1 MRPSFTFE
9 AEPFG
14 AFGEEGEL
22 ERSRVR
28 RPAVRRRPLKIRPPT
43 AKTPKRP
50 WPSKLP
56 TLPGRRPPVMVFPP
70 PFRGV
75 RTPPWPP
82 AEDQPSTEPAS
93 PTPEPTSSAGGTGG
107 DTAASAP
114 AETCRPP
121 TVLHNFGAGS
131 AQLQPGHHATL
142 ARLADSLKR
151 SPASDLV
158 LTIEGHTDG
167 SPGEGSR
174 RSLALQRALAVAK
187 FLADRGLDIE
197 TVTRSFHGSQPVAS
211 DATAEGRQRNRRVAI
226 RICQRQ

>member
-1 MRPSFTFE
+1 MRPSLVFE
-9 AEPFG
+9 AEPFR
-14 AFGEEGEL
+14 AFWEDGEF

-28 RPAVRRRPLKIRPPT
+28 RPAVRRRPLKSLRPRANP
-43 AKTPKRP
+43 PKLP
-50 WPSKLP
+50 WPSNLP
-56 TLPGRRPPVMVFPP
+56 WPFGRRPPVVVFPTS
-70 PFRGV
+70 FGGV

-82 AEDQPSTEPAS
+82 AEDQPSAEPTA
-93 PTPEPTSSAGGTGG
+93 PTPEPSPSTGGIGG
-107 DTAASAP
+107 DTSPSAP

-131 AQLQPGHHATL
+131 AQLHPSHHATL

-151 SPASDLV
+151 SPSSDLV

-211 DATAEGRQRNRRVAI
+211 NATAEGRQRNRRVAI
-226 RICQRQ
+226 RVCQRQ